1 MNREEDRL
9 RRLSRT
15 ELVNLHIN
23 TLKVVKELKKQLAA
37 YQNAPL
43 NVAKKYNPDW
53 NWMQK
58 IVFALA
64 TLGKPSLASEIM
76 GELQRF
82 DDQFDCYDDPLK
94 SFSTF
99 TARAVNK
106 GIITKHRISG
116 FKGCHYALPEWC
128 DEFGKLLSAQKGKI
142 SLI

>member
-23 TLKVVKELKKQLAA
+23 TLKVIKELKKQLAA
-37 YQNAPL
+37 YQKNP
-43 NVAKKYNPDW
+43 VSITKKYNPDW

-64 TLGKPSLASEIM
+64 SLGKPALATEIIE
-76 GELQRF
+76 ELQKF

-106 GIITKHRISG
+106 GIITKHRING
-116 FKGCHYALPEWC
+116 FKGCHYALAEWC
-128 DEFGKLLSAQKGKI
+128 DELGNLLAAQKGKI